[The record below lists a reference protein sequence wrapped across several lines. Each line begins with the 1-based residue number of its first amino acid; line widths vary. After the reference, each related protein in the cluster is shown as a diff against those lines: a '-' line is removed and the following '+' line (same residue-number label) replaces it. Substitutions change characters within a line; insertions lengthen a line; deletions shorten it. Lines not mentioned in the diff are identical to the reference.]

1 MKEEREI
8 CRIVQK
14 KLWKLPKMIC
24 FDHYMEAVS
33 QAATLKNLT
42 ICYQLQVQISG
53 EGREKVLTRNNP
65 NLKIAI
71 EGITSRSLN
80 IKMQ

>member
-1 MKEEREI
+1 MKEEGEI

-24 FDHYMEAVS
+24 LDHYMEAVS

-42 ICYQLQVQISG
+42 ICYQL
-53 EGREKVLTRNNP
+53 
-65 NLKIAI
+65 
-71 EGITSRSLN
+71 
-80 IKMQ
+80 